1 MCPDRQIISVYA
13 DGELPSPWKEKLER
27 HLSNCPSCSERL
39 AFYRRVSGLLH
50 EDAAVLR
57 AGAEA
62 AADRARD
69 RLPRQTPGRSPS
81 LYRPLWR
88 RSVAIPL
95 PAAAAAAV
103 LIIILSLAWVRREAA
118 PGAVEAL
125 AGVNLDIQDT
135 VPVSGMEGVLQYLS
149 AGDNTDYVILT
160 LPERNF
166 MSAGEPAIIKAA
178 DYSGRNG
185 RQ

>member
-1 MCPDRQIISVYA
+1 MCPDHQIISVYA

-27 HLSNCPSCSERL
+27 HLSNCASCSERL
-39 AFYRRVSGLLH
+39 ASYRGVSGLLH
-50 EDAAVLR
+50 EDARVED
-57 AGAEA
+57 GEA
-62 AADRARD
+62 AANRVRD
-69 RLPRQTPGRSPS
+69 RLLRRAPGLSPS

-88 RSVAIPL
+88 RNVVVPL
-95 PAAAAAAV
+95 PLAAAAAV
-103 LIIILSLAWVRREAA
+103 LIVFLSLVWVRREAA
-118 PGAVEAL
+118 PVNVEAV

-135 VPVSGMEGVLQYLS
+135 VPISGMDGVLQYLS
-149 AGDNTDYVILT
+149 AGDDSDYVILM